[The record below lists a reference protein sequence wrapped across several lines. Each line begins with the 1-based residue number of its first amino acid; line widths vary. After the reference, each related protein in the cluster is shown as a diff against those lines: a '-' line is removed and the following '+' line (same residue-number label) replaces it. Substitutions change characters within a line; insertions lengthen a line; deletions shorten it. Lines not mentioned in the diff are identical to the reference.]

1 MGFVRPGYTLIMGD
15 SHTCTHGDFG
25 AFAFGVGTTAIEVGI
40 LKGVAAAKDPISFKI
55 ELTGTLQKGV
65 YAKDVILYVISQL
78 TVNGATDRVLEFT
91 GDLIDQMPMED
102 RMTLTNMAVEAGAT
116 SGIVNPDIITVDYLW
131 PHIAEEFD
139 NDKEKALAE
148 YSQWRSDPDAEYEET
163 LTLDVNELEPL
174 ITINYTP
181 DQVIKAR
188 DADIKIDQAYIG
200 SCTNGRITDL
210 REAAKILKG
219 RKIADSVR
227 GILAPATP
235 KTYRAALQEGI
246 INIFLDAGF
255 LVTNPTCGA
264 CLGMSNG
271 VLAPGEVAVSTYQSQ
286 FCRSDGQRG
295 YVTFSITRYRC
306 SICIRRKNC

>member
-1 MGFVRPGYTLIMGD
+1 M
-15 SHTCTHGDFG
+15 
-25 AFAFGVGTTAIEVGI
+25 
-40 LKGVAAAKDPISFKI
+40 
-55 ELTGTLQKGV
+55 TGTLQKGV

-246 INIFLDAGF
+246 IDIFWMQDF
-255 LVTNPTCGA
+255 W
-264 CLGMSNG
+264 
-271 VLAPGEVAVSTYQSQ
+271 
-286 FCRSDGQRG
+286 
-295 YVTFSITRYRC
+295 
-306 SICIRRKNC
+306 